1 MNAPISFTPARFN
14 TGEDMEKT
22 IVTTTGP
29 YVITWN
35 FRRVK
40 AGRLYDYT
48 IKKYPTAVVASNFG
62 YGNDSSVIVALPD
75 DVTIASKKQF
85 VAPTK
90 AFASADGPRTP
101 VRNLRDRGSVV
112 NSPF

>member
-1 MNAPISFTPARFN
+1 MTIQFTPARFN
-14 TGEDMEKT
+14 IGDDMERT

-48 IKKYPTAVVASNFG
+48 IKKYPTTVVAGRFG
-62 YGNDSSVIVALPD
+62 FGNDKNVIVALPD
-75 DVTIASKKQF
+75 DVTLANKKSFMSPQ
-85 VAPTK
+85 K
-90 AFASADGPRTP
+90 AFASPSSSKTP
-101 VRNLRDRGSVV
+101 VKNLRSRSSIV

>member
-1 MNAPISFTPARFN
+1 MNVPISFTPARFN

-48 IKKYPTAVVASNFG
+48 IKKYPTKVVAGNFG
-62 YGNDSSVIVALPD
+62 YGTDNNVIVALPD
-75 DVTIASKKQF
+75 DVTLAKKKQF
-85 VAPTK
+85 LSPNK
-90 AFASADGPRTP
+90 AFTATKTP
-101 VRNLRDRGSVV
+101 VKNLRSRDHVV